1 MSIPESQELNLL
13 HAHVCQAL
21 SDPTRL
27 QILYALHEQPRNVT
41 AMAKTLD
48 IPQSTIS
55 RHLAVLRQRSL
66 VTSQRNGMAVTYY
79 LSDSRVIEV
88 LDLMRAIL
96 RDVLQQQSQ
105 AVS

>member
-1 MSIPESQELNLL
+1 MTIPESQELNLL

-66 VTSQRNGMAVTYY
+66 VSSKRNGMAVTYT
-79 LSDSRVIEV
+79 LTDDRVIDV

-96 RDVLQQQSQ
+96 RDLLNQQSQ

>member
-1 MSIPESQELNLL
+1 MSIPDSQELKLL
-13 HAHVCQAL
+13 HVHVCQAL

-27 QILYALHEQPRNVT
+27 QILYALHEHPRNVT

-55 RHLAVLRQRSL
+55 RHLAILRQRSL
-66 VTSQRNGMAVTYY
+66 VTSERNGMAVTYY

-88 LDLMRAIL
+88 LDLMRAVL
-96 RDVLQQQSQ
+96 RDILKQQSQ

>member
-1 MSIPESQELNLL
+1 MSIPDSQELKLL
-13 HAHVCQAL
+13 HVHVCQAL

-27 QILYALHEQPRNVT
+27 LILYALHEQPRNVT

-66 VTSQRNGMAVTYY
+66 VTSERNGMAVTYY

-88 LDLMRAIL
+88 LDLMRAVL
-96 RDVLQQQSQ
+96 RDILTQQSQ